1 MPCHEQTQVWEVW
14 KVLHKM
20 KEINVVVGLQVP
32 GVVQN
37 LI

>member
-1 MPCHEQTQVWEVW
+1 MPCQKQTQIWEVQ

-20 KEINVVVGLQVP
+20 KEIVVVGLQVP

>member
-1 MPCHEQTQVWEVW
+1 MQQTQIWEVQ